1 MSGFWKDLSLVLT
14 QGWQIAF
21 NLQVSANQVAGEF
34 AHSVR
39 VIFWLS
45 KEEVC
50 GWSAMSATGEASE
63 WQHGLLALS
72 WLHANSFA
80 SHSSPILLTSSPLP
94 SD

>member
-1 MSGFWKDLSLVLT
+1 MDPEKSNLKEGKAMACQLTAAQATVWQRQERFDKTPRWGQGYMSGFWKDLSLVLT

-21 NLQVSANQVAGEF
+21 SLQVSTNQVAGEF

-50 GWSAMSATGEASE
+50 
-63 WQHGLLALS
+63 
-72 WLHANSFA
+72 
-80 SHSSPILLTSSPLP
+80 
-94 SD
+94 D

>member
-1 MSGFWKDLSLVLT
+1 MDPEKSNLKEGKAMACQLTAAQATVWQRQERFDKTPHWGQGYMSGFWKDLSLVLT

-21 NLQVSANQVAGEF
+21 SLQVSTNQVAGEF

-50 GWSAMSATGEASE
+50 
-63 WQHGLLALS
+63 
-72 WLHANSFA
+72 
-80 SHSSPILLTSSPLP
+80 
-94 SD
+94 D

>member
-21 NLQVSANQVAGEF
+21 SLQVSANQVAGEF

-50 GWSAMSATGEASE
+50 
-63 WQHGLLALS
+63 
-72 WLHANSFA
+72 
-80 SHSSPILLTSSPLP
+80 
-94 SD
+94 D